1 MPRRDELNA
10 AFGDHRAKLLPPFD
24 DYAWLRAAI
33 AVGSRKG
40 SGTTKVQVMPSEHA
54 PPPPKSAPGWYP
66 DPAGVGHGLQRY
78 FDGRNWTS
86 DWAFSADQS
95 EALSAEPPKALSAK
109 PPQNGVP
116 GKAALA
122 LAVLTA
128 LVLLIVVGKSW
139 GFDKHDSQSTAPTG
153 DTMAG
158 PSTLTEA
165 PPPTPTGP
173 KKPDGVAF
181 ATAPGPNGDV
191 VNARFA
197 IRDNY
202 TETMIKDGARLDTID
217 ILKYARATYPDASAV
232 NVQGTFP
239 MTDPYGNTS
248 THVAIDLTYSRA
260 TLNKINFDGVTKNS
274 IWEIRDSGSILPAF
288 QP

>member
-1 MPRRDELNA
+1 
-10 AFGDHRAKLLPPFD
+10 
-24 DYAWLRAAI
+24 
-33 AVGSRKG
+33 
-40 SGTTKVQVMPSEHA
+40 MPSEQV

-78 FDGRNWTS
+78 FDGTNWTS
-86 DWAFSADQS
+86 EWAFAT
-95 EALSAEPPKALSAK
+95 EPPKKGIS
-109 PPQNGVP
+109 

-122 LAVLTA
+122 LSILTV
-128 LVLLIVVGKSW
+128 LVLLVIVGKSW
-139 GFDKHDSQSTAPTG
+139 GFDERNDSQLPSSGNATE
-153 DTMAG
+153 AG
-158 PSTLTEA
+158 PSTPTEA
-165 PPPTPTGP
+165 APSVPAGP
-173 KKPDGVAF
+173 KKPAGVTFTTVQGADGEIV
-181 ATAPGPNGDV
+181 D
-191 VNARFA
+191 ARFA

-202 TETMIKDGARLDTID
+202 TELLIKDGARLDTID
-217 ILKYARATYPDASAV
+217 ILRYARATYPDASAV

-248 THVAIDLTYSRA
+248 TQVAIDLTYSRA

>member
-1 MPRRDELNA
+1 
-10 AFGDHRAKLLPPFD
+10 
-24 DYAWLRAAI
+24 
-33 AVGSRKG
+33 
-40 SGTTKVQVMPSEHA
+40 MPSEHA
-54 PPPPKSAPGWYP
+54 PPPPKSSAPGWYP

-78 FDGRNWTS
+78 FDGSNWTS
-86 DWAFSADQS
+86 DWAFSADPSQT
-95 EALSAEPPKALSAK
+95 LSAEPPKTHSAK
-109 PPQNGVP
+109 PPQKGVP
-116 GKAALA
+116 GKPALA
-122 LAVLTA
+122 LAALTV
-128 LVLLIVVGKSW
+128 LVLLIIVGKSW
-139 GFDKHDSQSTAPTG
+139 GFDDKHDSRSTAPTG
-153 DTMAG
+153 ETMAG
-158 PSTLTEA
+158 PSTPAEVA
-165 PPPTPTGP
+165 PSTPTGP
-173 KKPDGVAF
+173 KKPDGVTF
-181 ATAPGPNGDV
+181 AAAPGSNGDV